1 MTQSTTLAM
10 LSRSLPAG
18 LLLGLALVLA
28 ACTQPGAPEVVVT
41 PSPAP
46 TSTPPPTEA
55 PATQIA
61 PAESPAA
68 LPPATTPATTSAT
81 VTPTPQPVFDP
92 DRIAIG
98 PQKVISGLTQPVFLT
113 HAGDGSQRLFVVER
127 PGRIWL
133 FGPELGSPTLFLDIR
148 ERVGSRA
155 PEQGLLGLAFPP
167 NFSQTGH
174 FFVNYTDRQGDTHIA
189 RFTVSRADPNQAD
202 PASEFPVLGLDQPA
216 ANHNGGMLAF
226 GPDGMLYVGTGD
238 GGAANDK
245 FGNGQ
250 NPATLLG
257 KMLRLDVTSDPRQP
271 YTVPADN
278 PWVTATWNGQE
289 VRDEIWALGLR
300 NPWRYSFD
308 RRTGDLWIGDV
319 GQTAWEE
326 IDYVNWASQ
335 SRGGLNFG
343 WPIMEGNHCFQRA
356 DCDPSGLALPVAE
369 YGHQEGNC
377 SVTGGY
383 VYRGAAYPVLDG
395 VYFYGDFCSG
405 FLWALWRDE
414 TGAFQSQRVLAT
426 GLSISSFGE
435 DEQGELYLLDY
446 GGGAVYQLQAAR

>member
-1 MTQSTTLAM
+1 MRRFAPPA
-10 LSRSLPAG
+10 RKILP
-18 LLLGLALVLA
+18 GLALALTLILA
-28 ACTQPGAPEVVVT
+28 ACRQPGTPQVVAA
-41 PSPAP
+41 PSPVPTNTP
-46 TSTPPPTEA
+46 TSTPVPEPTEA
-55 PATQIA
+55 PGPA
-61 PAESPAA
+61 PSTP
-68 LPPATTPATTSAT
+68 TPATVPPTD
-81 VTPTPQPVFDP
+81 TPTPQPIFDP
-92 DRIAIG
+92 DAIAIG
-98 PQKVISGLTQPVFLT
+98 PRKVITGLTQPVFLT
-113 HAGDGSQRLFVVER
+113 HAGDGSQRLFVLER

-133 FGPELGSPTLFLDIR
+133 FGPDLGQPTLFLDIR

-167 NFSQTGH
+167 NFRETGH
-174 FFVNYTDRQGDTHIA
+174 FFVNYTDRQGDTRIV
-189 RFTVSRADPNQAD
+189 RFTVSPQDSNAAD
-202 PASEFPVLGLDQPA
+202 PASEFLVLALDQPA

-238 GGAANDK
+238 GGAANDQ

-257 KMLRLDVTSDPRQP
+257 KMLRLDVTSDPSQP
-271 YTVPADN
+271 YVVPPDN
-278 PWVTATWNGQE
+278 PWVTDTWNGQE

-319 GQTAWEE
+319 GQNAWEE
-326 IDYVNWASQ
+326 IDHVDWASQ
-335 SRGGLNFG
+335 SKGGLNFG

-356 DCDPSGLALPVAE
+356 DCDPTGLELPVAE

-383 VYRGAAYPVLDG
+383 VYRGAAYPLLDG
-395 VYFYGDFCSG
+395 VYFYADFCSG
-405 FLWALWRDE
+405 FLGALWRDSQ
-414 TGAFQSQRVLAT
+414 GDFQNQRVLAT
-426 GLSISSFGE
+426 GPSISSFGE

-446 GGGAVYQLQAAR
+446 GGGAVYQLQATR